1 MNNLIRG
8 KGGLIMGIMHTKAER
23 TEKVKEIKA
32 ENEKKVKE
40 VRAKKKELDA
50 EVKKKAKQVAADG
63 KKRRAGITF
72 RLVML
77 AIVPVIVMVLGLITT
92 TIFSLKSG
100 LEEEAMDGLELLSG
114 AVQSSYEDIK
124 GNYEYKNGRLFK
136 GGEELT
142 IKPAA
147 LDIYVKNSKNDVQ
160 VTLTYGTKRVLTTL
174 TDNKGARLTGTD
186 ISSEVWDVVKTGKTY
201 RDTNYKVDG
210 KRYCAVYV
218 PLKDNNQV
226 VGCVFAGQPTS
237 DITNYIMQKVGTMLI
252 VSAVVLILVG
262 IVATFIAQSISKSIK
277 RASVSVTKVAGGDL
291 TVEVDKTVLKRQD
304 EIGDM
309 GRALETLIIKLRE
322 IVGSLAKSATDL
334 GESGNSI
341 DSMASQSSVAAGE
354 ISTAVEEI
362 SKGAVSQAEDI
373 ETATNEIMTMGE
385 QITQIVNNIADLT
398 KTSKNMEEAE
408 SASQD
413 TMIELSDAV
422 QRTTDA
428 VARIAKQ
435 IETTNESVD
444 KIGNAASLIAD
455 IASQTSLL
463 SLNASIESARAG
475 EAGKGFAVVASEI
488 QKLSSQS
495 DSTASKIQ
503 EIITDLQND
512 SKETLEVMR
521 STEVLV
527 REQYEKLAATK
538 ERFKEVGNGINVSKH
553 GTDVIKGNA
562 QVCDS
567 SRVTVVDVISNLSAI
582 SEENAASTQQTTSS
596 MQELNATINILAETA
611 AKVKEVS
618 DKLNEDMKYFKM

>member
-8 KGGLIMGIMHTKAER
+8 KEGLIMGIMHTKAER

-77 AIVPVIVMVLGLITT
+77 AIVPVIVMVLGLIAT

-385 QITQIVNNIADLT
+385 QITQIVNT

-538 ERFKEVGNGINVSKH
+538 ERFKEVGNGINVSKR

-618 DKLNEDMKYFKM
+618 DQLNEDMKYFKM

>member
-1 MNNLIRG
+1 
-8 KGGLIMGIMHTKAER
+8 MGIMHTKAER

-40 VRAKKKELDA
+40 VRAKKKALDA

-77 AIVPVIVMVLGLITT
+77 AIVPVIVMVLGLIAT

-124 GNYEYKNGRLFK
+124 GNYEYKNGKLFK

-147 LDIYVKNSKNDVQ
+147 LDVYVKNSKNDVQ

-226 VGCVFAGQPTS
+226 VGCVFAGQP
-237 DITNYIMQKVGTMLI
+237 ITNYIMQKVGTMLI

-291 TVEVDKTVLKRQD
+291 TVEVDKTVLKRKD

-408 SASQD
+408 NASQD

-562 QVCDS
+562 EVCDS

-618 DKLNEDMKYFKM
+618 DQLNEDMKYFKM

>member
-8 KGGLIMGIMHTKAER
+8 KGGLIMGKMHTKAER
-23 TEKVKEIKA
+23 TEKVKEIRA

-40 VRAKKKELDA
+40 VKAKKKELDA

-63 KKRRAGITF
+63 RKRRAGITF
-72 RLVML
+72 RLVLL
-77 AIVPVIVMVLGLITT
+77 AIVPVVVMVLGLIATT
-92 TIFSLKSG
+92 VFSLKSG
-100 LEEEAMDGLELLSG
+100 LEDEAMDGLELLGG
-114 AVQSSYEDIK
+114 AVQSSYEDIR
-124 GNYEYKNGRLFK
+124 GNFEYKNGKLFK

-147 LDIYVKNSKNDVQ
+147 LDIYVKDSKNGAQ
-160 VTLTYGTKRVLTTL
+160 VTLTYGTTRVLTTL
-174 TDNKGARLTGTD
+174 TDSKGARLTGTD

-201 RDTNYKVDG
+201 RDTDIKIDG

-218 PLKDNNQV
+218 PLKDNNQI
-226 VGCVFAGQPTS
+226 VGCVFAGEPTS
-237 DITNYIMQKVGTMLI
+237 EITNYIMQKVGTMLI
-252 VSAVVLILVG
+252 VAAVVLVLIAV
-262 IVATFIAQSISKSIK
+262 VATFIAQSISKAIK
-277 RASVSVTKVAGGDL
+277 KASVSVTRVAGGDL
-291 TVEVDKTVLKRQD
+291 TTEVDKTVLKRQD

-309 GRALETLIIKLRE
+309 GRDLETLIGRLRK
-322 IVGSLAKSATDL
+322 IVGELAQSAADL

-362 SKGAVSQAEDI
+362 SKGAVSQAEEI

-385 QITQIVNNIADLT
+385 QITQIVNNISDLT
-398 KTSKNMEEAE
+398 KTSANMEEAE
-408 SASQD
+408 SASQT

-512 SKETLEVMR
+512 SRETLEVMR

-527 REQYEKLAATK
+527 REQYEKLTATK
-538 ERFKEVGNGINVSKH
+538 ERFKEVGDGINVSKH

-562 QVCDS
+562 EVCDN

-596 MQELNATINILAETA
+596 MQELNATINLLAETA

-618 DKLNEDMKYFKM
+618 DQLNEDMKFFKM

>member
-8 KGGLIMGIMHTKAER
+8 KGGLIMGKMHTKAER
-23 TEKVKEIKA
+23 TEKVEEIKA
-32 ENEKKVKE
+32 ENRKKVKE
-40 VRAKKKELDA
+40 IRAKKKELDA
-50 EVKKKAKQVAADG
+50 EVKKKARQVAADR

-72 RLVML
+72 RLFML

-92 TIFSLKSG
+92 TVFSLKSG

-291 TVEVDKTVLKRQD
+291 TVEVDKTVLKRQ
-304 EIGDM
+304 
-309 GRALETLIIKLRE
+309 
-322 IVGSLAKSATDL
+322 
-334 GESGNSI
+334 GNSI

-538 ERFKEVGNGINVSKH
+538 ERFKEVGNGINVSKR

-618 DKLNEDMKYFKM
+618 DQLNEDMKYFKM

>member
-23 TEKVKEIKA
+23 TEKVEEIKA
-32 ENEKKVKE
+32 ENRKKVKE
-40 VRAKKKELDA
+40 IRAKKKELDA
-50 EVKKKAKQVAADG
+50 EVKKKARQVAADR

-72 RLVML
+72 RLFML

-92 TIFSLKSG
+92 TVFSLKSG

-201 RDTNYKVDG
+201 RDTNYRVEG

-398 KTSKNMEEAE
+398 
-408 SASQD
+408 
-413 TMIELSDAV
+413 
-422 QRTTDA
+422 
-428 VARIAKQ
+428 
-435 IETTNESVD
+435 
-444 KIGNAASLIAD
+444 
-455 IASQTSLL
+455 SQTSLL

-618 DKLNEDMKYFKM
+618 DQLNEDMKYFKM

>member
-1 MNNLIRG
+1 
-8 KGGLIMGIMHTKAER
+8 
-23 TEKVKEIKA
+23 
-32 ENEKKVKE
+32 
-40 VRAKKKELDA
+40 
-50 EVKKKAKQVAADG
+50 
-63 KKRRAGITF
+63 
-72 RLVML
+72 
-77 AIVPVIVMVLGLITT
+77 
-92 TIFSLKSG
+92 
-100 LEEEAMDGLELLSG
+100 MDGLELLSG

-186 ISSEVWDVVKTGKTY
+186 IASEVWDVVKTGKTY

-262 IVATFIAQSISKSIK
+262 IVATFIAPNGTAGAAFRFGRRFFVGQNPQ
-277 RASVSVTKVAGGDL
+277 TGYCVAGGDL

-309 GRALETLIIKLRE
+309 GRALETLIFKLRE

-408 SASQD
+408 NASQD

-562 QVCDS
+562 EVCDS

-618 DKLNEDMKYFKM
+618 DQLNEDMKFFKM

>member
-1 MNNLIRG
+1 
-8 KGGLIMGIMHTKAER
+8 MGIMHTKAER

-77 AIVPVIVMVLGLITT
+77 AIVPVIVMVLGLIAT

-408 SASQD
+408 NASQD

-475 EAGKGFAVVASEI
+475 EAGKGFAVVADEI
-488 QKLSSQS
+488 RNLAEQS
-495 DSTASKIQ
+495 ASTVGNIQ
-503 EIITDLQND
+503 EVTERVQTAVARLTTDAKRLLEFVGGDVTESFDDFEKMADDYNEDANYVEELVTDFSAASEQLLASVSGVVANIQEVTKAAND
-512 SKETLEVMR
+512 
-521 STEVLV
+521 
-527 REQYEKLAATK
+527 
-538 ERFKEVGNGINVSKH
+538 G
-553 GTDVIKGNA
+553 
-562 QVCDS
+562 
-567 SRVTVVDVISNLSAI
+567 
-582 SEENAASTQQTTSS
+582 AASTGS
-596 MQELNATINILAETA
+596 IAERVTNVDRQA
-611 AKVKEVS
+611 
-618 DKLNEDMKYFKM
+618 EDMRELMKQTQEASLMLRKDTKKFTVA